1 MSGES
6 EAFRDQLN
14 SSLESAIAGDHD
26 LDDIQQALEDA
37 RQRVEEIRAIRSDA

>member
-1 MSGES
+1 MSES

-26 LDDIQQALEDA
+26 LDDIEAALQDGVD
-37 RQRVEEIRAIRSDA
+37 RVQEIRAIRSEN

>member
-37 RQRVEEIRAIRSDA
+37 RQRVEEIRRIRSDA